1 MRAKY
6 ILSIVAVGFLIFFL
20 SIKSSGAGHL
30 FTRQITVSSGEVKVF
45 FNNKQVLTQ
54 MPFMVDEKG
63 VALIPVRETF
73 QALGGNVVW
82 DKKNNALYI
91 EGIGKPDA
99 DAVRAVQTSFTWLE
113 EMVVIRNVGHFYQQP
128 EKNYMVAAGA
138 HSHGI
143 AVELEENQVAEVV
156 VRTNRKYK
164 GIEGWLGVED
174 SSMNSSGA
182 YVLSIYADK
191 NIVYESSAIAPA
203 TYPMYITLGESNIFG
218 AQTVKFQ
225 VKWVDSGSIGTSKE
239 LIAVLADFK
248 FKQ

>member
-6 ILSIVAVGFLIFFL
+6 ILSAVAVGFLIIFL
-20 SIKSSGAGHL
+20 SIKSSGAGHF

-45 FNNKQVLTQ
+45 FNNKQVLTK

-91 EGIGKPDA
+91 EGIGKPNTDA
-99 DAVRAVQTSFTWLE
+99 GRAVQTSFTWLE

-128 EKNYMVAAGA
+128 EKNYMIAAGA
-138 HSHGI
+138 HRHGI
-143 AVELEENQVAEVV
+143 SVKLEENQVAEVV
-156 VRTNRKYK
+156 VRTNGKYK

-191 NIVYESSAIAPA
+191 NIVFESSAIAPA
-203 TYPMYITLGESNIFG
+203 TYPMYITLGESNISG

-239 LIAVLADFK
+239 IIAVLADFK